1 MSIFIDND
9 TICNNSDSNGQNRE
23 AICDIVIDHF
33 DKNNVHHII
42 DIIQKGDLSAVEIMK
57 KYNISTYRFYK
68 ITREY
73 NLVPKKK
80 YIGSQKGRSSSTL
93 PKNTK
98 FKQLLYGTEEEQRQ
112 AKILPEG
119 FVIEDFITD
128 SKNGIVIKDLM
139 KKYNLTL
146 YQIRELR
153 KEYDL
158 KTK

>member
-1 MSIFIDND
+1 MSIFTDGTNDDIKNIDMNEKD
-9 TICNNSDSNGQNRE
+9 TIIINE
-23 AICDIVIDHF
+23 CDMELDH
-33 DKNNVHHII
+33 DVKNNVEDII
-42 DIIQKGDLSAVEIMK
+42 DIIQKGELSSGQIMK
-57 KYNISTYRFYK
+57 KYNISTYRFYR
-68 ITREY
+68 IIREY
-73 NLVPKKK
+73 NLVPKKIIRK
-80 YIGSQKGRSSSTL
+80 NK